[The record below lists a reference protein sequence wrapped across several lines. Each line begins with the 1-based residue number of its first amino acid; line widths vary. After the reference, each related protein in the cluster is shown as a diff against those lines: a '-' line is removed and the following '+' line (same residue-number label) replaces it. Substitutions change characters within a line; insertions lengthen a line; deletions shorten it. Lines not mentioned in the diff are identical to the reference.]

1 MTRANCQQP
10 DACVAGKRGPCR
22 LCADL
27 TAHAERG
34 RERMRRLH
42 QDPEFAAARDER
54 MRRLNQ
60 DPEFAAANAERG
72 RERMRRLHQDPE
84 FAAARDERMR
94 RLHQDPEFAAAR
106 DERGRERMRR
116 LNQDP
121 EFAAM
126 MARYRRGHGIP
137 IPDWVPDD
145 LCADYADTAREQG
158 EEAAAAHVR
167 RLKREAA

>member
-54 MRRLNQ
+54 MRRL
-60 DPEFAAANAERG
+60 
-72 RERMRRLHQDPE
+72 HQDPE
-84 FAAARDERMR
+84 FAAARD
-94 RLHQDPEFAAAR
+94 
-106 DERGRERMRR
+106 ERMRR

-167 RLKREAA
+167 RLKREAAHA

>member
-34 RERMRRLH
+34 R
-42 QDPEFAAARDER
+42 
-54 MRRLNQ
+54 
-60 DPEFAAANAERG
+60 
-72 RERMRRLHQDPE
+72 
-84 FAAARDERMR
+84 ERMR

>member
-1 MTRANCQQP
+1 
-10 DACVAGKRGPCR
+10 
-22 LCADL
+22 
-27 TAHAERG
+27 
-34 RERMRRLH
+34 
-42 QDPEFAAARDER
+42 
-54 MRRLNQ
+54 
-60 DPEFAAANAERG
+60 
-72 RERMRRLHQDPE
+72 
-84 FAAARDERMR
+84 
-94 RLHQDPEFAAAR
+94 
-106 DERGRERMRR
+106 MRR